1 MNSKLFG
8 PLEEQVMNI
17 LWEAE
22 KPLKPQEVL
31 GKLGGDHAYT
41 TIMTVLKRMADK
53 KILKREMCGK
63 AFEYC
68 PCLEKEVFVK
78 KNLSAIYGNLVN
90 DFGGLAIS
98 QFVDELKNNK
108 GDLELLKQYV
118 EDSTKSNESSKTK

>member
-17 LWEAE
+17 LWEAK
-22 KPLKPQEVL
+22 KPLRPQEVL

-53 KILKREMCGK
+53 KILSRKMCGK

-68 PCLEKEVFVK
+68 PCLEKDVFVK

-98 QFVDELKNNK
+98 QFVDKIKGNK
-108 GDLELLKQYV
+108 KDLALLKQYI
-118 EDSTKSNESSKTK
+118 ESNTDSR

>member
-1 MNSKLFG
+1 MKSKLFG

-17 LWEAE
+17 LWEAK

-31 GKLGGDHAYT
+31 EKLGGDHAYT

-53 KILKREMCGK
+53 KILKRKMCGK

-68 PCLEKEVFVK
+68 PCLEKEVFVR
-78 KNLSAIYGNLVN
+78 KNLSVIYGSLVK

-98 QFVDELKNNK
+98 QFVDGLKKNK
-108 GDLELLKQYV
+108 EDMKLLKRYI
-118 EDSTKSNESSKTK
+118 DSKSK

>member
-1 MNSKLFG
+1 M
-8 PLEEQVMNI
+8 
-17 LWEAE
+17 
-22 KPLKPQEVL
+22 
-31 GKLGGDHAYT
+31 
-41 TIMTVLKRMADK
+41 
-53 KILKREMCGK
+53 
-63 AFEYC
+63 
-68 PCLEKEVFVK
+68 K

>member
-1 MNSKLFG
+1 MKSKLFG

-17 LWEAE
+17 LWEAK
-22 KPLKPQEVL
+22 KPLRPQEVL
-31 GKLGGDHAYT
+31 GKLEGDHAYT

-53 KILKREMCGK
+53 KILSRKMCGK

-68 PCLEKEVFVK
+68 PCLEKDVFVR

-98 QFVDELKNNK
+98 QFVDEIKGNK
-108 GDLELLKQYV
+108 EDLALLKKYIQL
-118 EDSTKSNESSKTK
+118 STKS

>member
-1 MNSKLFG
+1 MKSKLFG

-17 LWEAE
+17 LWKAK

-31 GKLGGDHAYT
+31 GKLTGDHAYT

-53 KILKREMCGK
+53 KILKRKMCGK

-68 PCLEKEVFVK
+68 PCVEREIFVR
-78 KNLSAIYGNLVN
+78 KNLSVIYGSLVK

-98 QFVDELKNNK
+98 QFVDGLKKNK
-108 GDLELLKQYV
+108 EEANKLKRYI
-118 EDSTKSNESSKTK
+118 ESKSK

>member
-1 MNSKLFG
+1 MKSKLFG

-17 LWEAE
+17 LWEAK
-22 KPLKPQEVL
+22 KPLRPQEVL

-53 KILKREMCGK
+53 KILSRKMCGK

-68 PCLEKEVFVK
+68 PCLEKDVFVR

-98 QFVDELKNNK
+98 QFVDEIKGNK
-108 GDLELLKQYV
+108 EDLALLKKYIQL
-118 EDSTKSNESSKTK
+118 STKS

>member
-17 LWEAE
+17 LWEAK
-22 KPLKPQEVL
+22 KPLRPQEVL

-53 KILKREMCGK
+53 KILSRKMCGK

-68 PCLEKEVFVK
+68 PCLEKDVFVK

-98 QFVDELKNNK
+98 QFVDEIKDNK
-108 GDLELLKQYV
+108 EDLALLKQYL
-118 EDSTKSNESSKTK
+118 ETNQKDQ

>member
-1 MNSKLFG
+1 MKSKLFG

-17 LWEAE
+17 LWEAK

-31 GKLGGDHAYT
+31 GKLRGNHAYT

-53 KILKREMCGK
+53 KILSRKMCGK

-68 PCLEKEVFVK
+68 PCLEKDVFVK

-98 QFVDELKNNK
+98 QFVDEIKGNK
-108 GDLELLKQYV
+108 EDLALLKQYI
-118 EDSTKSNESSKTK
+118 ESNTKS

>member
-17 LWEAE
+17 LWEAK
-22 KPLKPQEVL
+22 KPLRPQEVL

-41 TIMTVLKRMADK
+41 TIMTVLKRMSDK
-53 KILKREMCGK
+53 KILNRKMCGK

-68 PCLEKEVFVK
+68 PCLEREVFVR
-78 KNLSAIYGNLVN
+78 KNLSSIYGNLVK

-98 QFVDELKNNK
+98 QFVDGLKDNK
-108 GDLELLKQYV
+108 EDLDLLKQYI
-118 EDSTKSNESSKTK
+118 ESNSKS